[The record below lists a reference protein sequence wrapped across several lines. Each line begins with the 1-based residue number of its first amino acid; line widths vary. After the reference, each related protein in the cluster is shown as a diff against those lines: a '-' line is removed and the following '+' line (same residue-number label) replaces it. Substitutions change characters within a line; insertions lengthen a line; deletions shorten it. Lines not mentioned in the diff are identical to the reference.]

1 MKIVKKPWTD
11 EEIKLLK
18 AMATM
23 LTVGQMSQR
32 LGRSVSSIK
41 FKLYSLQI
49 KLRDR
54 GYIHAGKPTDWTE
67 DEIKTLKKY
76 AGVLTAHEI
85 ADILKTR
92 TWKAV
97 RIKASHLGITLYKT
111 PWSYEE
117 LTRLVELREKG
128 LTFGQIALKLGRTS
142 AVCAAKYRYL
152 TRKT

>member
-1 MKIVKKPWTD
+1 MTIVKKPWTD

-23 LTVGQMSQR
+23 LTVGQMSER
-32 LGRSVSSIK
+32 LNRSVSSIK
-41 FKLYSLQI
+41 FKLSSLNI

-54 GYIHAGKPTDWTE
+54 GYIYATKPNEWTE
-67 DEIKTLKKY
+67 NELKILKKY

-85 ADILKTR
+85 AEVLKTR

-97 RIKASHLGITLYKT
+97 RLKAASLGITLYKT

-117 LTRLVELREKG
+117 MTRLIELREQG
-128 LTFGQIALKLGRTS
+128 LTFGQIAIKMGRSS

-152 TRKT
+152 TRK